1 MGERPQAPQLASE
14 GPHDPALVVPL
25 IKRSVKM
32 SEDVIQLPE
41 RDEPIV
47 EHLAGDL
54 LVFYAFDL
62 PGMFQLVARRHCAA
76 LGLDAGDLR
85 ALSVRN
91 LVKRRPKPQVKQ
103 TDRCV
108 MLILDG
114 DLEASLLLVDILWE
128 QLAPQIPGDLIA
140 AVPTREG
147 LLVTGADVDGGVAVL
162 NYAVSQAWESPRT
175 NPKLLLTRSLLIRQG
190 TSWQL
195 LEP

>member
-1 MGERPQAPQLASE
+1 
-14 GPHDPALVVPL
+14 
-25 IKRSVKM
+25 M

-128 QLAPQIPGDLIA
+128 QL
-140 AVPTREG
+140 VPTREG